1 MGAMSSS
8 TFDPAAYQRAP
19 VLSVATA
26 IALVDG
32 LSIARLRSAPPL
44 ARKTLTKLQDARAR
58 LVEAVRAR
66 NNAPVPTRSP
76 QEVDGTADR
85 AWRAVRSYLA
95 GYLDLEPKFAPEQSL
110 AADLDALFFGD
121 GGLAFTALQW
131 VNQRKA
137 MHDRLD
143 ALEAR
148 GLSEAFVR
156 IVGEPCAQN
165 LRAAVKDYDAMVLA
179 ELQSVSDDDA
189 SLTPLVREVQRLAVD
204 YARYIVATV
213 DDEDPETAV
222 AARRALAP
230 IDNIRELSARSAPA
244 PEREPVPT
252 PPVDPPKPA

>member
-1 MGAMSSS
+1 MSSS

-32 LSIARLRSAPPL
+32 LSIARFRSAPPL
-44 ARKTLTKLQDARAR
+44 ARKTLAKLVEARAR

-66 NNAPVPTRSP
+66 NHTPTPVRPP
-76 QEVDGTADR
+76 QEVDTAADR

-95 GYLDLEPKFAPEQSL
+95 GYLDLDPKFAPEQSV

-156 IVGEPCAQN
+156 IVGEPCAKN

-179 ELQSVSDDDA
+179 ELQSVPDDDA
-189 SLTPLVREVQRLAVD
+189 SFLPLVRDVQRLAVD
-204 YARYIVATV
+204 YARYIAATV
-213 DDEDPETAV
+213 DDDDPETV
-222 AARRALAP
+222 IAARRALAP
-230 IDNIRELSARSAPA
+230 IDNIRDLGARSAPA
-244 PEREPVPT
+244 TAREPDPT